1 MDGLKGISREVTWYI
16 WPKSPEIELVLA
28 LNLAL
33 TLLAIMCRCS
43 SLDDGVKGGIEFQLI
58 ASGCSILET
67 GCAGRT
73 QNEIQPSLSSPFSL
87 SNNLSVI
94 PRFFRGTRAH
104 KQTKTH
110 IHTHVHKHTRTGTR
124 AQAHTHTRTHA
135 HTFTMRT
142 SIPTLHPPSGAQPFR
157 PIVQDRRT
165 DGYTKRGK

>member
-1 MDGLKGISREVTWYI
+1 MDGLKGISRDVTWYI

-73 QNEIQPSLSSPFSL
+73 QTRFSPLCPRLSLSLITYPSFLDS
-87 SNNLSVI
+87 SVVKEHTNKQRLTFI
-94 PRFFRGTRAH
+94 PTCTSTRA
-104 KQTKTH
+104 QA
-110 IHTHVHKHTRTGTR
+110 HVHKHTS
-124 AQAHTHTRTHA
+124 THA
-135 HTFTMRT
+135 HTCTVRT
-142 SIPTLHPPSGAQPFR
+142 SIPTLHPPSGAQPFHS
-157 PIVQDRRT
+157 IAQDRRT
-165 DGYTKRGK
+165 DGYNKRGK

>member
-1 MDGLKGISREVTWYI
+1 MDGLKGISRDVTWYI

-67 GCAGRT
+67 GCAGRKQT
-73 QNEIQPSLSSPFSL
+73 RFSPLFPRLSLSL
-87 SNNLSVI
+87 SNHISVI
-94 PRFFRGTRAH
+94 SRFLRGTRAH

-110 IHTHVHKHTRTGTR
+110 IHTHVHKHTCTS
-124 AQAHTHTRTHA
+124 THA

-142 SIPTLHPPSGAQPFR
+142 SIPTPFPPSGAHPFHT
-157 PIVQDRRT
+157 IAQDRRT